1 MVLLAALCKT
11 SLSANNQNKMTE
23 TSHELDNG
31 VR

>member
-1 MVLLAALCKT
+1 MALIAPVCKT